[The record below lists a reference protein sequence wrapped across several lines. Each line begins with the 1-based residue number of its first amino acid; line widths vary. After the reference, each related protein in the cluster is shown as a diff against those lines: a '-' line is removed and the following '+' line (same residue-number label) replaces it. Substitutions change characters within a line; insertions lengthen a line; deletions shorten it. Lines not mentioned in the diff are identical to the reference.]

1 MTAATSS
8 RRPDVA
14 ESGAAMDRQGRRKVP
29 RGTYGLV
36 VTIES
41 SRGVIKPGQVREYE
55 ESAKKL
61 VAAAAKVGR

>member
-1 MTAATSS
+1 
-8 RRPDVA
+8 
-14 ESGAAMDRQGRRKVP
+14 MDRQGRRKVP